1 MKRKILVIQQK
12 MIGDV
17 LTSTILCEQ
26 LKKNIPDSEIHYL
39 IYSHTEAV
47 VANNPHIDRVIL
59 FTQEYRESKPAF
71 YKFLKEIKR
80 AKYDTVIDAYG
91 KLEGNLVSL
100 FSKANIKISRRK
112 WYSSFIYTH
121 AITNAIIT
129 RTKLGLAVENRL
141 SLLSPILPEVTNL
154 LKPPKIYLTHT
165 EIDAAKDFLEKK
177 GIDTSKHILMIGVL
191 GSGKNKTYPLPYM
204 AKVINTI
211 AEKFEGTLLFNYIPS
226 QKKEVEKL
234 YGLCGEKA
242 KKQISIEIYAPSLRS
257 FLGVLHHCQ
266 AIIGNEG
273 GAINMAK
280 ALGVPS
286 FSIFSP
292 WITKIAWD
300 TYNSDNMNIAV
311 HLGDFHPELFENKS
325 KKELKKEAFGLY
337 QKFEP
342 SFFNDDLKKFLK
354 GKIFSN

>member
-1 MKRKILVIQQK
+1 

-47 VANNPHIDRVIL
+47 VANNPHIDRIIL

-71 YKFLKEIKR
+71 YKFLKGVKK

-91 KLEGNLVSL
+91 KLESNLISL
-100 FSKANIKISRRK
+100 FSKANTKISHRK

-121 AITNAIIT
+121 TITNTIIT
-129 RTKLGLAVENRL
+129 ETKLGLAVENRL
-141 SLLSPILPEVTNL
+141 SLLSPILPKVANL
-154 LKPPKIYLTHT
+154 LESPKIYLTDT
-165 EIDAAKDFLEKK
+165 EIDTAKDFLKNK
-177 GIDTSKHILMIGVL
+177 GIDVSKPILMIGVL
-191 GSGKNKTYPLPYM
+191 GSGKEKTYPLPYM
-204 AKVINTI
+204 AEVINTI
-211 AEKFEGTLLFNYIPS
+211 AENFEGILLFNYIPS
-226 QKKEVEKL
+226 QKEDVEKL
-234 YGLCGEKA
+234 YELCGEKA
-242 KKQISIEIYAPSLRS
+242 KKQISIETYASSLSS
-257 FLGVLHHCQ
+257 FFGLLHHCQ

-273 GAINMAK
+273 GCIHMAK
-280 ALGVPS
+280 ALRVPS

-300 TYNSDNMNIAV
+300 TYNSDEKDIAV

-325 KKELKKEAFGLY
+325 KKELKKKALELY
-337 QKFEP
+337 QKFKP
-342 SFFNDDLKKFLK
+342 SFFNEDLKRFLK
-354 GKIFSN
+354 GKVFSN